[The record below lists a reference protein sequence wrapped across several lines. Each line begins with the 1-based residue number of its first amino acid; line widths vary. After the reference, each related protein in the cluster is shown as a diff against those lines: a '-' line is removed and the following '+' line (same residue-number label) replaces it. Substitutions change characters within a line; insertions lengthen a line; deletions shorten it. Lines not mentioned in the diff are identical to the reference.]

1 MAPSEDEIR
10 RRLAEFAARWGGYHG
25 SEKSEAQTFLNQL
38 LECYG
43 VDRLAAGARFEERT
57 EGGFMDLFWPGVCI
71 VEMKRPSEAGRLEK
85 HREQALEY
93 WKRSGTPSSPAP
105 RYVALCAFHRFE
117 VWEPGAVYGE
127 PRTVVDLVDLPDN
140 LDVLNFLAGRHPV
153 FEGGGAELTR
163 DAVVLVTDL
172 YQRLRDRQAA
182 DLDVLR
188 DFVLQCIWAMFA
200 EDLHMLPSHVFTR
213 VVRELA
219 EDPSRSSADDLGR
232 LFEILA
238 TKGPRPEHG
247 LYEGTPYANG
257 SLFTRPARVHLDTEE
272 LELLARAAGEFN
284 WRNVQPAIF
293 GGLLQGALGKERQW
307 ALGAH
312 YTHEADILK
321 IVLPTVVEPWR
332 ERIAECR
339 TVADVERAQNDLM
352 HYVVL
357 DPACGSGNFLYVAYR
372 ELRRIEADL
381 RRRASDMRRSAGL
394 REQQTLAVYFPLS
407 NMRGIEID
415 QFAVQLARVT
425 LWMGQKLAVDELG
438 LDETVLPLTDLSG
451 IVRGDALRLD
461 WPRANAIIGNP
472 PYHGANSVRSMLGD
486 EYVEWLKSE
495 FGVGIKDYCVY
506 WFRKAEDELA
516 SGQRAG
522 LVGTNSISQN
532 FGRGASLGYIADNGG
547 VIVNAI
553 STQDWSGEAAVDVSI
568 VNWVQSPKS
577 SPDHYVLDGV
587 AVPGI
592 TTALRS
598 TSAADV
604 TLAGRLARNRG
615 RSFEGVK
622 PGGRG
627 FVLTPDEAQR
637 LLAHEE
643 ATYSE
648 VVRPYLI
655 GDDIADDPGQQP
667 RRWIIDFA
675 TMTLEEAQAYPA
687 ALEIV
692 LERVKPVRD
701 TNRRKIRRERWWLF
715 SEPVPAMRKA
725 LDGLPRFLAS
735 NVQGKRLLFCWC
747 DPRVCASNLTKVFAF
762 DHDFDLGILG
772 SAVHEGWARA
782 QSSTLEDRFR
792 YTPTSAFETFPFPQ
806 PSDKEPVAEAARR
819 VIARRSEICLERE
832 IGLTQLYNEVDD
844 GAYQDL
850 RELHVALDEAVAT
863 AYGWPASAAHDPQ
876 ESNRLLLELNREIAA
891 GNVPYDPFR

>member
-1 MAPSEDEIR
+1 VAPSEDEIR

-105 RYVALCAFHRFE
+105 RYVVLCAFHRFE

-257 SLFTRPARVHLDTEE
+257 SLVTRPARVHLDTEE

-451 IVRGDALRLD
+451 IVRGDALRLE

-472 PYHGANSVRSMLGD
+472 PYHGTKFLRSELGD
-486 EYVEWLKSE
+486 SYVEWLKSA
-495 FGVGIKDYCVY
+495 FGIGVKDYAVY
-506 WFRKAEDELA
+506 WFRKAQEDLVQ
-516 SGQRAG
+516 GGRAG
-522 LVGTNSISQN
+522 LVATNSIREGAN
-532 FGRGASLGYIADNGG
+532 RGASLEWLTENGG
-547 VIVNAI
+547 VITSAV
-553 STQDWSGEAAVDVSI
+553 SDQEWPGEANVHVSI
-568 VNWVQSPKS
+568 VNWVKQPPTPTK
-577 SPDHYVLDGV
+577 DRTLDGIIV
-587 AVPGI
+587 DAISTTLRPGVDPG
-592 TTALRS
+592 L
-598 TSAADV
+598 
-604 TLAGRLARNRG
+604 GEPLARNRG
-615 RSFEGVK
+615 KQFFGVV
-622 PGGRG
+622 PGGAG
-627 FVLTPDEAQR
+627 FVLSR
-637 LLAHEE
+637 EE
-643 ATYSE
+643 AGSLLERRDAAYGE
-648 VVRPYLI
+648 VIRPFLV
-655 GDDIADDPGQQP
+655 GADITNDPSQSP
-667 RRWIIDFA
+667 SRFVIDFHFNS
-675 TMTLEEAQAYPA
+675 LEAAMRYPA
-687 ALEIV
+687 ALERV
-692 LERVKPVRD
+692 RLLVKPHRD
-701 TNRRKIRRERWWLF
+701 KAKRRAYREKWWRLE
-715 SEPVPAMRKA
+715 EPIVAMREA
-725 LDGLPRFLAS
+725 LAGLSRFIACPATAKTFFM
-735 NVQGKRLLFCWC
+735 VWC
-747 DPRVCASNLTKVFAF
+747 DPSWCPSNATAAFALETDYAMGVLTSSI
-762 DHDFDLGILG
+762 HTQ
-772 SAVHEGWARA
+772 WARG
-782 QSSTLEDRFR
+782 QSTKLETRPR
-792 YTPTSAFETFPFPQ
+792 YTTASFSTFPWPIPTGDQ
-806 PSDKEPVAEAARR
+806 RESISELARR
-819 VIARRSEICLERE
+819 VIARRSEVCLERQ
-832 IGLTQLYNEVDD
+832 IGLTRLYNEVDD
-844 GAYQDL
+844 GAYLDL
-850 RELHVALDEAVAT
+850 RELHVELDEAVAS

-876 ESNRLLLELNREIAA
+876 ESNRLLLELNREIVA
-891 GNVPYDPFR
+891 GRVPYDPFR